1 MKCFNFIILT
11 ENILFTMLARC
22 DLMCFDA
29 IIIQQVPWKEA
40 ILYALVYIYFIL
52 RPCYWANAS
61 YTMLIIYIIKAENEY
76 MVSFDRSY
84 MKKWS
89 DH

>member
-22 DLMCFDA
+22 DLMCFEA

-40 ILYALVYIYFIL
+40 ILDAPAYIYFIL
-52 RPCYWANAS
+52 CPCYWANAS
-61 YTMLIIYIIKAENEY
+61 YTMLIVYIIMAENEY
-76 MVSFDRSY
+76 MVSFDHSY